1 MFRRVTLVLALA
13 ASGAALAFPAPQR
26 DVARIVSPVWS
37 DEASRDSAGEAAT
50 VIKSLGIRSGQNV
63 ADIGAGT
70 GYYTMR
76 IAPIVGP
83 QGRVYAEDITP
94 AYLERLQS
102 RVRKA
107 GLKNVTLVRGSPADP
122 RLPAGAIDVALLIH
136 MYHEIDQ
143 PYGLLWKLRASLKPD
158 GRVAVVDLDR
168 SSGQH
173 GMPKA
178 LLVCEVKAV
187 GYDLVTITDLA
198 PGYLAI
204 FKPGAPV
211 DPDRVKACRA

>member
-1 MFRRVTLVLALA
+1 MFRRVPLVLALA
-13 ASGAALAFPAPQR
+13 GGTAALAFPAPQR

-50 VIKSLGIRSGQNV
+50 VIRSLGIRAGQTV
-63 ADIGAGT
+63 ADIGAGS

-76 IAPIVGP
+76 IAPIVGAR
-83 QGRVYAEDITP
+83 GRVYAEDITP
-94 AYLERLQS
+94 AYLDRLQR
-102 RVRKA
+102 RVRAA
-107 GLKNVTLVRGSPADP
+107 GLTNVTLVRGAPADP

-136 MYHEIDQ
+136 MYHEISQ
-143 PYGLLWKLRASLKPD
+143 PYGLLYKLRASLKPD

-168 SSGQH
+168 ASSQH

-178 LLVCEVKAV
+178 LLVCEVEAV

-204 FKPGAPV
+204 FKPGAAV